1 MGYISCGREAVLQ
14 VYYFQLDWECIGI
27 SGDPRCLLV
36 SFFYDFFSYA
46 VCSNLSSINAM
57 ILHLAAVLMILYN
70 HTHLQCYALL
80 S

>member
-14 VYYFQLDWECIGI
+14 VYYFQLDWECIGMKRR
-27 SGDPRCLLV
+27 SSLSFGQ
-36 SFFYDFFSYA
+36 FFYDSFSNA

-70 HTHLQCYALL
+70 HTHLQSYALL